1 MSERVPV
8 MTQPRPARRPSTAA
22 RKRADRT
29 TQPEPADV
37 PVGTTSE
44 EPMPTQAY
52 ADPEVLV
59 SDPYAPAEVSTPA
72 MPEPGPRNSRLASV
86 PALRPLSP
94 TPTFIGIGVAAVGFV
109 LLAIAWG
116 QVAGESNVALQ
127 MPYLISGGLF
137 GLALVM
143 VGLTVVSV
151 AAKRRDAATREQQTQ
166 LLADA
171 LTELRRALGGDDR

>member
-1 MSERVPV
+1 MSERASA
-8 MTQPRPARRPSTAA
+8 MTQPRPARRPSTGA
-22 RKRADRT
+22 RKRATPT
-29 TQPEPADV
+29 TQPEPADS
-37 PVGTTSE
+37 PVGTTPE
-44 EPMPTQAY
+44 DQMPTQTY
-52 ADPEVLV
+52 DEPELLV
-59 SDPYAPAEVSTPA
+59 SDPYEPHDASIPAQPR
-72 MPEPGPRNSRLASV
+72 PEPTSSRLRSV

-94 TPTFIGIGVAAVGFV
+94 TPTFLGIGVAAVGFV

-116 QVAGESNVALQ
+116 QVAGETNVALQ

-151 AAKRRDAATREQQTQ
+151 AAKRRDAALREQQIQ

-171 LTELRRALGGDDR
+171 LRELRRALEGDE